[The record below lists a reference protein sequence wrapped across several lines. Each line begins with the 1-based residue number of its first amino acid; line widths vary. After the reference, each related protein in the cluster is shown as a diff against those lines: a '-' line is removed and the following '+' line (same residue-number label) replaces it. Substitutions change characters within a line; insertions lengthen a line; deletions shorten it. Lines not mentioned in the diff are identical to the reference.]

1 MAPAEYTI
9 TAVAEDTER
18 DLWSITYQD
27 VAGTVRHHVFPKN
40 TLEWRAAEYGID
52 PTDTDTL
59 LDIVLHE
66 PHTPHPDDRLSA
78 DDDPAAAAG
87 LMSMAPVSRG
97 TVRAGDLVPTTLYT
111 AETVEQARE
120 AHLLRIQHT
129 KANRVRVSVPKG
141 SKDPFDAIRQRGI
154 DPERVAAMAQHVDRT
169 RRRLRGEQL
178 PDRAGLPIDPG
189 IARRANAHSGK
200 NEEADHA

>member
-1 MAPAEYTI
+1 MPVEYTI
-9 TAVAEDTER
+9 TGVAEDAER
-18 DLWSITYQD
+18 DLWHVTYQNT
-27 VAGTVRHHVFPKN
+27 AGELRHHVFPKN

-52 PTDTDTL
+52 PGDVDTL

-66 PHTPHPDDRLSA
+66 PHAPHPDDRLSA
-78 DDDPAAAAG
+78 DDDPAVAAG
-87 LMSMAPVSRG
+87 LFSPAPASRG
-97 TVRAGDLVPTTLYT
+97 TVRAGDPVPTTLYT

-129 KANRVRVSVPKG
+129 KANRVRISAPKG
-141 SKDPFDAIRQRGI
+141 RKDPFDAIRQRGI
-154 DPERVAAMAQHVDRT
+154 DPERVAAMRDHVDRT

-178 PDRAGLPIDPG
+178 SDRVGLPIDPG

-200 NEEADHA
+200 NEEAERA